1 MYVNDIKKAR
11 KTKLVPADKFDRHM
25 KRARLTDLSSRKKIF
40 SLQTEE
46 NERRKEVRNGLK
58 QSIY

>member
-11 KTKLVPADKFDRHM
+11 KTKLVPDDKFDRHM

-40 SLQTEE
+40 SLQSEE
-46 NERRKEVRNGLK
+46 NDRRKEARNSMK

>member
-11 KTKLVPADKFDRHM
+11 KTKLVPSDKFDQHM

-40 SLQTEE
+40 SLQSDE
-46 NERRKEVRNGLK
+46 NELRRDARNGLK
-58 QSIY
+58 TSIY

>member
-11 KTKLVPADKFDRHM
+11 KTKLVPADKFDKHM

-40 SLQTEE
+40 SLQSEE
-46 NERRKEVRNGLK
+46 NDRRKEARNSIK

>member
-1 MYVNDIKKAR
+1 MYINDIKKAR

-25 KRARLTDLSSRKKIF
+25 KRARLTDLKSRKNIF

-46 NERRKEVRNGLK
+46 NDRRKEARVGLVT
-58 QSIY
+58 SIY

>member
-1 MYVNDIKKAR
+1 MYLNDIKKAR
-11 KTKLVPADKFDRHM
+11 KTKLVPDDKFDRHM

-40 SLQTEE
+40 SLQSEE
-46 NERRKEVRNGLK
+46 NDRRKEARNSMK